1 MAELIRVSVPK
12 QVHLVHAPT
21 VATAAIRG
29 DRSQASQVVLN
40 LITNA
45 AEATGERGGT
55 VRITTAERPAADLDL
70 GAYRFTPAP
79 SATYLELTVQDDG
92 CGMTKATLDKMFDP
106 FYTTKGSGRGLGLA
120 AVLGIVK
127 QSGGTL
133 RVVSMPGAGTTFSVL
148 FPAAAEPVADTP
160 VKTAPT
166 VAAKAV
172 GTIMLVEDEAV
183 VRRAT
188 RRILERA
195 GYTVLEAQNGQEA
208 VDLVAADRTKILAVV
223 LDVTM
228 PVMGGA
234 EAFRRMRS
242 LGLAAPVIIS
252 SGYDEAD
259 TFAEFTG
266 DAIDF
271 LQKPYR
277 PDQLLSRIRAMTSA
291 S

>member
-1 MAELIRVSVPK
+1 
-12 QVHLVHAPT
+12 
-21 VATAAIRG
+21 
-29 DRSQASQVVLN
+29 
-40 LITNA
+40 
-45 AEATGERGGT
+45 
-55 VRITTAERPAADLDL
+55 
-70 GAYRFTPAP
+70 
-79 SATYLELTVQDDG
+79 
-92 CGMTKATLDKMFDP
+92 
-106 FYTTKGSGRGLGLA
+106 
-120 AVLGIVK
+120 
-127 QSGGTL
+127 
-133 RVVSMPGAGTTFSVL
+133 
-148 FPAAAEPVADTP
+148 
-160 VKTAPT
+160 
-166 VAAKAV
+166 
-172 GTIMLVEDEAV
+172 MLVEDEAV